1 VLRSHAPIGQT
12 SPENQHLPSSPRV
25 NPALQTHLL
34 VAPSKYSEMGSH
46 VGGVVGKV
54 KFDNAPVDDPLRSA
68 LELFILVLDKECSA
82 GGVDGG
88 DDDLLLDAAKYA
100 IASINN
106 TTINTTNTTMPAIK
120 PLDGI
125 MVKVRY
131 IIGNG
136 KKIMSLIYHFT
147 ASPLRCSPYL

>member
-68 LELFILVLDKECSA
+68 LELFILVLDKERSA
-82 GGVDGG
+82 GGVCV
-88 DDDLLLDAAKYA
+88 DAEFTLAELSLVAKYA

-106 TTINTTNTTMPAIK
+106 TTINTINTTMPAIK

-136 KKIMSLIYHFT
+136 KK
-147 ASPLRCSPYL
+147 